1 MKKIII
7 TLTTILT
14 LVTYSCVN
22 EEGPEIIQ
30 DYSVLFEEYFG
41 DLSQDY
47 VSALVIMGEELNY
60 ELDTLKALANELIV
74 CSNQIPCLEA
84 TLGEGEI
91 HDFKMSLREVT
102 LPTMKIDIQD
112 QSVWTADYDEGS
124 ASVTLTHNTKNVI
137 LQIDLDN
144 GLDDGKL
151 IGVSPIINDEAYFAD
166 DSMANQ
172 HLIRQSTDGGAIT
185 RVELTLLGEEVRFN
199 TSGGTYGNL
208 VETDYSKTVFMNAS
222 FQIFDGRLHS
232 SLSGL
237 YYILLPVNPT
247 TLIFKT
253 DGEIKE
259 YTVEEGQ
266 TFTVYQENIS
276 QLKAEGAFSNYIYLD
291 TEVRRLQFQAHG
303 DRNFMELDFDHTYKD
318 RGQESVSSILII
330 DTEI

>member
-7 TLTTILT
+7 TLATILA

-22 EEGPEIIQ
+22 EEGPENTQ

-41 DLSQDY
+41 DLSEDY
-47 VSALVIMGEELNY
+47 VNALVIMGEELNY
-60 ELDTLKALANELIV
+60 ELDTLRALANELIE
-74 CSNQIPCLEA
+74 CSNQFPCLEL

-91 HDFKMSLREVT
+91 NDFKMSLREVT
-102 LPTMKIDIQD
+102 LPTMEIDIQD
-112 QSVWTADYDEGS
+112 QSVWTAEYNEGS
-124 ASVTLTHNTKNVI
+124 ASITLTHNIKNVI

-208 VETDYSKTVFMNAS
+208 VETDYSKAVFMNAS